1 MEKMVLMLFLS
12 AFTNILM
19 GVAFNSIDVNTV
31 AFIYTIRYYFTQ
43 DKDACKNDVKI
54 ELDSVVNECK
64 TKSASVNW
72 PKCLEKLEDFQTMVK
87 LCPDYE
93 MTKKGEE

>member
-1 MEKMVLMLFLS
+1 MVLMIFLS
-12 AFTNILM
+12 FIANILM

-43 DKDACKNDVKI
+43 DKDACKNDVAN
-54 ELDSVVNECK
+54 EVNKLIECK
-64 TKSASVNW
+64 TKSASFNW
-72 PKCLEKLEDFQTMVK
+72 PNCFEKLEDIQTMVK